1 MWICTL
7 CRRRRASADGQCI
20 IIFCVRLLQVCSF
33 DEDGQYQSLDEWNEQ
48 RYGSHVFSF
57 YIVNQSPRQGAMQAF
72 YYLMKHIRLYAVAFV
87 LVVTCFVGIETFAQ
101 LSGRSPEQKKTFIQY
116 ISSKIK
122 ENEAAM
128 LLFTQSE
135 LSAAIN
141 KFGDSKSIEFYPLGT
156 YYFYTGAINVY
167 NSMSIIIYYT
177 DDILS
182 IFGVNTAVFRNFDS
196 DHNRQY
202 VFIKNG
208 TTTLYTLVKKS
219 NGHFDLVENSYIN
232 GDQLSSTRYTD
243 DYGYQQQHYEANAPY
258 APSGLNFITDLDS
271 PSSSSTRNKSN
282 SHRSSKANC
291 PYCNGTGVTKS
302 QSSGGN
308 MSSHVAYYNSPGNKC
323 PYCGYSNK
331 HYHTKCLH

>member
-1 MWICTL
+1 M
-7 CRRRRASADGQCI
+7 R
-20 IIFCVRLLQVCSF
+20 
-33 DEDGQYQSLDEWNEQ
+33 
-48 RYGSHVFSF
+48 
-57 YIVNQSPRQGAMQAF
+57 
-72 YYLMKHIRLYAVAFV
+72 HIRLSTVTFV
-87 LVVTCFVGIETFAQ
+87 LIVTYLFGIRTFAQ
-101 LSGRSPEQKKTFIQY
+101 SSNRSPEQKKTFIQY
-116 ISSKIK
+116 ISSQIK
-122 ENEAAM
+122 DNEATV

-167 NSMSIIIYYT
+167 NSTSTIIDYT

-182 IFGVNTAVFRNFDS
+182 IFGEKAAVFRNFDT

-208 TTTLYTLVKKS
+208 STTLYTLVKKS

-232 GDQLSSTRYTD
+232 GNQLSSTRYTD
-243 DYGYQQQHYEANAPY
+243 DYDYQQQHYEANASS
-258 APSGLNFITDLDS
+258 APSGLNFTTDLDS
-271 PSSSSTRNKSN
+271 PSSSSIRNNSKSG
-282 SHRSSKANC
+282 SSSKVNC
-291 PYCNGTGVTKS
+291 PYCDGTGVSKS

-308 MSSHVAYYNSPGNKC
+308 MSDHVAYYNSPGNKC

-331 HYHTKCLH
+331 HFHTKCLH

>member
-1 MWICTL
+1 
-7 CRRRRASADGQCI
+7 
-20 IIFCVRLLQVCSF
+20 
-33 DEDGQYQSLDEWNEQ
+33 
-48 RYGSHVFSF
+48 
-57 YIVNQSPRQGAMQAF
+57 MQAF

-291 PYCNGTGVTKS
+291 PYCNGTGITMS

-308 MSSHVAYYNSPGNKC
+308 LSSHVAYYNSEGSTC
-323 PYCGYSNK
+323 PYCGRSNK